1 MLTHNTKCIF
11 CDNVTWTCF
20 RTKKCCSNRSHPPE
34 CFIKAP
40 HFLLERVQLS
50 TCFQS
55 VFPAYT
61 LQLAATAICVLHPDL
76 KKFCSNKRKRALRA
90 LLTRT
95 SWDISNKSGGI
106 SALRAL
112 LSTSIDVNKAN
123 GMLASNAQRIF
134 CHNVTCFRTDNC
146 CSNRS
151 HLPEY
156 FNKAA
161 HFLPAGLL
169 CFFTSQHTRLPWLWR
184 FICFGKGLEMPLFSL

>member
-1 MLTHNTKCIF
+1 MSHSLEQINAARKGVIRQSASSKPLTSCLKGYSF
-11 CDNVTWTCF
+11 
-20 RTKKCCSNRSHPPE
+20 
-34 CFIKAP
+34 
-40 HFLLERVQLS
+40 QLV
-50 TCFQS
+50 FQS

-61 LQLAATAICVLHPDL
+61 LQLSAICVLHPDL
-76 KKFCSNKRKRALRA
+76 KNFCSNKRKRALRA

-106 SALRAL
+106 SPLRAL
-112 LSTSIDVNKAN
+112 LSTSLDVDKAN

-134 CHNVTCFRTDNC
+134 CHNVTCLRTNNC

-169 CFFTSQHTRLPWLWR
+169 CFFTSQHTRLDWL
-184 FICFGKGLEMPLFSL
+184 

>member
-1 MLTHNTKCIF
+1 MSHSLEQINAARKGVIRQSASSKPLTSCLKGYSF
-11 CDNVTWTCF
+11 
-20 RTKKCCSNRSHPPE
+20 
-34 CFIKAP
+34 
-40 HFLLERVQLS
+40 QLV
-50 TCFQS
+50 FQS

-76 KKFCSNKRKRALRA
+76 KNFCSNKSKRALRA
-90 LLTRT
+90 LLTGT
-95 SWDISNKSGGI
+95 SWDISNKPGGT
-106 SALRAL
+106 SALRTH
-112 LSTSIDVNKAN
+112 LSTSLDVNKAN

-134 CHNVTCFRTDNC
+134 CHNVTCFRTNNC

-169 CFFTSQHTRLPWLWR
+169 CFFTSQHTRLPWL
-184 FICFGKGLEMPLFSL
+184 